1 LELTGIG
8 YEYAG
13 VKKNKYLYNGK
24 ELIEDAGL
32 QYYDYGARMYDPVI
46 GRWGV
51 VDQMAESY
59 YSLTPYLYSLN
70 NPIVFTDPDGNF
82 TIAVH
87 RKLTMEALKKYGFG
101 NGTQDLLG
109 HYASVYADNPKRW
122 IRVASF
128 LFKRD
133 DINYSATENSQ
144 DTSSPTESTRHAM
157 EGDNEYIGYQAAR
170 KRGQEFGWR
179 KIFEAAREGTIDSY
193 LVNSKGAEAFGVGI
207 HALQDS
213 KVHNGVKFENH
224 DHLADFGNNKAEG
237 QAMSITESAVIIV
250 GILNGDFSN
259 LKEGSQLDVSGMSA
273 KEFSK
278 LVNSILK
285 SDVQNVTLWN
295 KSKRDGEESETG
307 SGVIINH

>member
-1 LELTGIG
+1 
-8 YEYAG
+8 
-13 VKKNKYLYNGK
+13 
-24 ELIEDAGL
+24 
-32 QYYDYGARMYDPVI
+32 MYDPSI
-46 GRWGV
+46 GRWSV
-51 VDQMAESY
+51 VDPMAESY
-59 YSLTPYLYSLN
+59 YSLNPYLYSLN

-87 RKLTMEALKKYGFG
+87 RKMTIEALKKYGYG

-133 DINYSATENSQ
+133 GINYKATENSQ

-157 EGDNEYIGYQAAR
+157 EGDNELIGYQAAR

-179 KIFEAAREGTIDSY
+179 KIFEAAKEGTIDSY

-207 HALQDS
+207 HSLQDS
-213 KVHNGVKFENH
+213 KVHNGVKFDNH

-237 QAMSITESAVIIV
+237 QAMSITESAVIVV

-259 LKEGSQLDVSGMSA
+259 LKEGSQLDVSGMGG
-273 KEFSK
+273 KEFSQ
-278 LVNSILK
+278 LVDAILK
-285 SDVQNVTLWN
+285 SKVQNVTLWN
-295 KSKRDGEESETG
+295 KSKREGEDSETG
-307 SGVIINH
+307 SGVVIKH